1 MNVNSTQNVTT
12 TNKQQQ
18 TQTKPTSEG
27 NTSFKQELSD
37 LEETKAVSSK
47 EEVKD
52 VQEVQEVQDVQ
63 EETPEESDLTVKDIS
78 VENAMNG
85 LEKTVQEINTSKIP
99 QADDKTDLEL
109 KLEGFITDR
118 TNNTEVNNLINNEI
132 NIPESL
138 IPHMEANMNFNSNGQ
153 PFSDFM
159 NEQGNNKLSVSE
171 KDLQEE
177 RAILSTMEENIA
189 MVNKAQIAVQNTEK
203 AIIEPFN
210 NIIMNK
216 ADVDFFVDLVKNNE
230 IDMSTVKNPEK
241 VTQISK
247 TLADLLAKAM
257 NENKPVRID
266 FDNDI
271 SVIIRISKDR
281 KISADFLPSSQVAEA
296 YLKENLPLL
305 KQRFDENN
313 IEYNELNQR
322 KQQKQ
327 NEKDNRKKGRENE

>member
-12 TNKQQQ
+12 TNTQQQ

-37 LEETKAVSSK
+37 LEETKAVSSQ
-47 EEVKD
+47 EE
-52 VQEVQEVQDVQ
+52 VQEVQEVQ

-271 SVIIRISKDR
+271 SVIIRISKDG

>member
-12 TNKQQQ
+12 TNTQQQ

-47 EEVKD
+47 E
-52 VQEVQEVQDVQ
+52 EVQDVQ

-271 SVIIRISKDR
+271 SVIIRISKDG